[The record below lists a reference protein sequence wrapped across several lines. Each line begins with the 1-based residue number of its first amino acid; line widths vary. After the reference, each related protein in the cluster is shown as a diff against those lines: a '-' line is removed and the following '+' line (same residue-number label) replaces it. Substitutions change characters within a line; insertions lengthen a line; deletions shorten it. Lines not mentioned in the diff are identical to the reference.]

1 MFYDVIVMFYDII
14 VMFYDV
20 TNVTCCQIDVTEA
33 KWAVRHETVY
43 DIIERNDYDVFLI
56 WYGS

>member
-20 TNVTCCQIDVTEA
+20 INVPCYQIDVTEA

-43 DIIERNDYDVFLI
+43 DIIVRNDYNVF
-56 WYGS
+56 